1 MITISEEKLK
11 NIGITLADSPQTS
24 NDKILNKLN
33 ELEDIE
39 ITIEDLFNFILE
51 QDKQL
56 DKLENGTEVA
66 ICNETELI
74 TNNILSDTKIKN
86 VSRHKVSKN
95 KWEISIK
102 DKEPLYITEDHS
114 IIVYRDG
121 ELIECKASEILDSD
135 YLVVM

>member
-1 MITISEEKLK
+1 MIAISEEKLK
-11 NIGITLADSPQTS
+11 NIGITLAGSPQTS
-24 NDKILNKLN
+24 NKKLLNKLN

-56 DKLENGTEVA
+56 DKLENRTEVA

-86 VSRHKVSKN
+86 VSCHKVSKN

-102 DKEPLYITEDHS
+102 DKEPLYLLK
-114 IIVYRDG
+114 IIQ
-121 ELIECKASEILDSD
+121 LLFIEMEN
-135 YLVVM
+135 